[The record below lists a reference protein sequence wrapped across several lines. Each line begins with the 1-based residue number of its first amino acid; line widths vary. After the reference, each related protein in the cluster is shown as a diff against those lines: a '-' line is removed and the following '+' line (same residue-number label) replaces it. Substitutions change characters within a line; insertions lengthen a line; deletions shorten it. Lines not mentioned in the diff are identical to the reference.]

1 MPRVHAG
8 EQSGQGRALHRLHH
22 GAAQRGATNNTLS
35 IIAIVLGVIGFIFLP
50 IVFALAGLV
59 LAIVAKTVRH
69 ERLSTVAIV
78 VSAIGLVGGM
88 VLGAVLAGM

>member
-1 MPRVHAG
+1 MATQYGNQPT
-8 EQSGQGRALHRLHH
+8 GQQHNGTP
-22 GAAQRGATNNTLS
+22 QRGATNNTLS

-50 IVFALAGLV
+50 IVFALAGVV
-59 LAIVAKTVRH
+59 LAIIAKTVRH

-88 VLGAVLAGM
+88 ILGAVIAGM